1 MRAIARRRAIA
12 GFSAAVAA
20 IAALTAVPLA
30 VSASAIAVGD
40 AAANPVSSA
49 HAAPPVRT
57 SALSTS
63 GVHLRVAPT
72 VSTTIDPAAP
82 LTLEVEVEN
91 ATAESISA
99 GGLRVVRSAEAIDD
113 AAELDAWLAQA
124 PRSTPDANGT
134 TETTEAEPHELEGIE
149 VAAVASDALAPG
161 AVDVV
166 SITVPAETIADLAGA
181 PVLGLGVELLVGDTL
196 VASATDAYASR
207 AAPATESLSVAL
219 TYPLT
224 VPASA
229 AGLLTAEDLA
239 TWTSPFGLLT
249 RQLDAVAG
257 RQVAVAV
264 DPRIIASIRV
274 LGSAAPGTAV
284 AWLGRLAD
292 LPNEIFPLAY
302 ADADVAAQAQLGLA
316 GLLTPTGF
324 SDALDPE
331 NFTGADGAAEVSP
344 EDAGGAT
351 STPSPT
357 PTPTPTAPVPGE
369 LPTTD
374 ALLSWP
380 YTRSDIAWPAD
391 DTIAA
396 GNLGFLGAAGLTTA
410 ILAPG
415 NVAPVEQ
422 WSNAA
427 SNIDGSTAVV
437 ADSRITAPLR
447 EASAALTET
456 AWRAAAGLLGAELAI
471 GGAENV
477 GAPLTLLATFDRG
490 AGAQSSRVAAT
501 LDELAASPW
510 IELAPLSDAI
520 GAPPFERGLIT
531 EPESDQR
538 LANIDRIIRADADV
552 AAFSTVLD
560 DPRVLAAPVRR
571 EALAMLDVAWLDDRE
586 AWDTAVGEWLLR
598 QRNTLGAVSVVP
610 SSPIN
615 VVSTETGV
623 PTTILNGLPYPV
635 TVVVDVDPSNGRLI
649 VEDQATVTVDPESRS
664 TVRVPVAAGIGNGE
678 VTLTVTLTSLDG
690 VPVGSPVMIPVNVQA
705 DWEGFGAAILG
716 VVLVVFFGVG
726 VWRNI
731 RRLRRQR
738 AAAAAAA
745 AADAD
750 AAAAADAAVDEPV
763 TSDAEVTA
771 PSDDQVAAPSEQ
783 QTEQPA
789 EPGDERRDG

>member
-30 VSASAIAVGD
+30 VSASAIAVAD
-40 AAANPVSSA
+40 AAANAVSSE
-49 HAAPPVRT
+49 HAAPSVRT

-99 GGLRVVRSAEAIDD
+99 GGLRVVRSAETIDD

-134 TETTEAEPHELEGIE
+134 TETTETTEATEAEPHELEGIE

-351 STPSPT
+351 STPT

-520 GAPPFERGLIT
+520 GAPPVERALIT

-716 VVLVVFFGVG
+716 VVLVVFFGIG

-738 AAAAAAA
+738 
-745 AADAD
+745 
-750 AAAAADAAVDEPV
+750 AAVDEPV

-771 PSDDQVAAPSEQ
+771 PSDDQVAAPSEEQ
-783 QTEQPA
+783 AEQPA